1 MATDTSIEEQH
12 TTTQP
17 VRNNELRTAWD
28 FVEHTGRSI
37 FLTGK
42 AGTGKT
48 TFLTTVVEHS
58 RKRLIVVAPTG
69 VAAINAGGVT
79 IHSFFQLPFSPYVPN
94 ATIKSKFDFG
104 REKRRIIASLDL
116 LIIDEVSMV
125 RSDLLDA
132 MDSVLRRFRDHSKPF
147 GGVQLLMIGDLQ
159 QLAPVVTAEDEQM
172 LRPYYTTPFFFGSKA
187 LAQIDY
193 VTIELSRVFRQ
204 QDDTFISLL
213 NAIRDG
219 HPDPS
224 VLDRLNQRYQ
234 RNFIPR
240 PEDGYIRL
248 TTHNYRADRYNDS
261 ELQKLSTSVF
271 NYQAHIE
278 GTFPE
283 LSYPTSETLE
293 LKEGAQVM
301 FVKNDPTGQ
310 QRYYNGR
317 IGRVTRLTQSSV
329 SVLCQGDT
337 APIDVEPLEWENAQ
351 YKLNEQTR
359 EIETH
364 RIGTFRQYPLRLA
377 WAITIHKSQGLT
389 FERAVID
396 AGMSFAAGQVYVAL
410 SRCRTLEGLVLSS
423 PIPQN
428 AIINDNDVDAYIVRQ
443 NDDARRS
450 IGMLPVL
457 KQEYHRQ
464 LLLELFDFRDLLFN
478 EEAMVRVFA
487 EYFYRSHAQLLTR
500 HKQALDGL
508 QQRVADVAQKW
519 RTLISQQSIEV
530 LHGEEFLQRVQKSAD
545 YFATTIGELM
555 KDTLEQTKT
564 VKTNN
569 KAAAKRLDQAY
580 ADLLKATRSRRYLL
594 LKIADDGFT
603 ISGYLRY
610 KQHAMLDALDAEM
623 PEKKRVRI
631 QREPKAKKEPKEKT
645 WVVTYRL
652 FLQGKSVADIAA
664 ERNLTVGTI
673 TQHLARYVA
682 SGDIAL
688 DRLLPREKQRAIALA
703 VAKCA
708 PNTNSTAIK
717 QLCPLDV
724 TYDDIRLYL
733 AVKKE
738 EWQ

>member
-1 MATDTSIEEQH
+1 MATDTFIEEQH

-48 TFLTTVVEHS
+48 TFLKTVVEHS

-478 EEAMVRVFA
+478 EGP
-487 EYFYRSHAQLLTR
+487 
-500 HKQALDGL
+500 QAVTYLRTIL
-508 QQRVADVAQKW
+508 QQF
-519 RTLISQQSIEV
+519 E
-530 LHGEEFLQRVQKSAD
+530 
-545 YFATTIGELM
+545 Y
-555 KDTLEQTKT
+555 
-564 VKTNN
+564 
-569 KAAAKRLDQAY
+569 
-580 ADLLKATRSRRYLL
+580 
-594 LKIADDGFT
+594 
-603 ISGYLRY
+603 
-610 KQHAMLDALDAEM
+610 
-623 PEKKRVRI
+623 
-631 QREPKAKKEPKEKT
+631 
-645 WVVTYRL
+645 
-652 FLQGKSVADIAA
+652 
-664 ERNLTVGTI
+664 
-673 TQHLARYVA
+673 
-682 SGDIAL
+682 
-688 DRLLPREKQRAIALA
+688 
-703 VAKCA
+703 
-708 PNTNSTAIK
+708 
-717 QLCPLDV
+717 
-724 TYDDIRLYL
+724 
-733 AVKKE
+733 
-738 EWQ
+738 